1 MDISVVSM
9 IQFICSEHGEKPR
22 DRVERNYR
30 ALLAVAVVLNSQR
43 DMYSLWEA
51 ITAEI
56 TKINPWAWASVTLY
70 DREADGFRFYVIAT
84 TIGQVVLQPNA
95 IVPRVGSAM
104 G

>member
-22 DRVERNYR
+22 DRIERNYR
-30 ALLAVAVVLNSQR
+30 AFLAVAVVLDSRR

-56 TKINPWAWASVTLY
+56 TKVIPWA
-70 DREADGFRFYVIAT
+70 
-84 TIGQVVLQPNA
+84 
-95 IVPRVGSAM
+95 
-104 G
+104 

>member
-22 DRVERNYR
+22 DRIERNYR
-30 ALLAVAVVLNSQR
+30 AFLAVAVVLDSRR

-56 TKINPWAWASVTLY
+56 TKVIPWVRASVTLY
-70 DREADGFRFYVIAT
+70 DREADGFRFNVIAT
-84 TIGQVVLQPNA
+84 TIGPVVLQPNA